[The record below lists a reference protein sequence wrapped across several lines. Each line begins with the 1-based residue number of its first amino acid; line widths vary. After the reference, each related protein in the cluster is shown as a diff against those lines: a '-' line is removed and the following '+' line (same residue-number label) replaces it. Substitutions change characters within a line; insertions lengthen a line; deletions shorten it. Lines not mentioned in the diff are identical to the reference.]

1 MDPIPLPTAY
11 CLLPA
16 HSPPFNIRA
25 PAASHVAEVPSI
37 ETDGTVVERQ
47 TFDRLML
54 EHLAPALRFAVRLTG
69 DPSTGEDLV
78 QEALVRAAAAREQF
92 RGAASFK
99 SWLFQI
105 VVNVFR
111 DGLRSR
117 PRRATCELP
126 EQVTDRRSDDPPAR
140 AAAAE
145 LAERVAMLVSSLPP
159 RQREVIVLVV
169 YEHLTT
175 TEAAAVLGI
184 TEQNARTN
192 LSLARTEIKR
202 QLAPYFDNDRVQR

>member
-1 MDPIPLPTAY
+1 M
-11 CLLPA
+11 
-16 HSPPFNIRA
+16 
-25 PAASHVAEVPSI
+25 
-37 ETDGTVVERQ
+37 VERQ

-54 EHLAPALRFAVRLTG
+54 EHLGPALRFAVRLTG
-69 DPSTGEDLV
+69 DPSAGEDVV

-92 RGAASFK
+92 RGASSSFK

-105 VVNVFR
+105 IVNVFR

-126 EQVTDRRSDDPPAR
+126 DEVRDRRSDDPPAH

>member
-1 MDPIPLPTAY
+1 MVD
-11 CLLPA
+11 
-16 HSPPFNIRA
+16 
-25 PAASHVAEVPSI
+25 
-37 ETDGTVVERQ
+37 RQ

-54 EHLAPALRFAVRLTG
+54 DHLSPALRFAVRLTG
-69 DPSTGEDLV
+69 DPSAGEELV

-111 DGLRSR
+111 DGLRSK
-117 PRRATCELP
+117 PRRATSELSDD
-126 EQVTDRRSDDPPAR
+126 VADRRVDDPPAR

-145 LAERVAMLVSSLPP
+145 LAERVAMVVSSLSP

-175 TEAAAVLGI
+175 AEAAALLGI

-192 LSLARTEIKR
+192 LSLARSEIKR
-202 QLAPYFDNDRVQR
+202 QLAPYFDTDRVQR

>member
-1 MDPIPLPTAY
+1 M
-11 CLLPA
+11 
-16 HSPPFNIRA
+16 
-25 PAASHVAEVPSI
+25 
-37 ETDGTVVERQ
+37 VERQ

-54 EHLAPALRFAVRLTG
+54 DHLSPALRFAVRLTG
-69 DPSTGEDLV
+69 DPSASEELV

-92 RGAASFK
+92 RDAVSFK
-99 SWLFQI
+99 AWLFQI

-117 PRRATCELP
+117 LRRATCDLSDD
-126 EQVTDRRSDDPPAR
+126 VTDHRAADPPAR

-145 LAERVAMLVSSLPP
+145 LAERVAALVSSLPP
-159 RQREVIVLVV
+159 RQREVMVLVV

-175 TEAAAVLGI
+175 TEAAEVLGI

>member
-1 MDPIPLPTAY
+1 MDPTPLPTAY
-11 CLLPA
+11 RLAPTCSFNNPA
-16 HSPPFNIRA
+16 PP
-25 PAASHVAEVPSI
+25 PSHVAEDPSVA
-37 ETDGTVVERQ
+37 TDGTVVDRQ

-54 EHLAPALRFAVRLTG
+54 DHLNPALRFAVRLTG
-69 DPSTGEDLV
+69 DPSAGEELV
-78 QEALVRAAAAREQF
+78 QEALVRAASARQQF
-92 RGAASFK
+92 RGDAFK

-117 PRRATCELP
+117 PHRATCDLSDE
-126 EQVTDRRSDDPPAR
+126 VTDRRTDDPPAR

-192 LSLARTEIKR
+192 LSLARSEVKR
-202 QLAPYFDNDRVQR
+202 QLAPYFADDRAQR